1 MVITYN
7 RHNQIK
13 FPVYPLG
20 SSNWDSS
27 DGLVFIDNLI
37 VDDLNMTGDT
47 LGKRRLQTPHKGLYQ
62 LKRSIETFVG
72 VLKQKTNCFIDTNGI
87 LFLYEKT
94 RYVQLRYIKI
104 EKIVK
109 KNTSSLLFL
118 QNCRIP
124 FTIPRPPAEEIK
136 YAGVLFFNEFPWML
150 YDYAETK
157 LKDTKRKI

>member
-20 SSNWDSS
+20 SSNWDST

-37 VDDLNMTGDT
+37 LDDRNMTGDT

-72 VLKQKTNCFIDTNGI
+72 GI
-87 LFLYEKT
+87 AEHLEQMQTTLFEKAKAY
-94 RYVQLRYIKI
+94 RDSRVHRL
-104 EKIVK
+104 
-109 KNTSSLLFL
+109 
-118 QNCRIP
+118 
-124 FTIPRPPAEEIK
+124 
-136 YAGVLFFNEFPWML
+136 
-150 YDYAETK
+150 ETK
-157 LKDTKRKI
+157 EAIYEFF